1 MKLYF
6 TGSWNTKITKNT
18 KKKVVTDMGEAEHCK
33 KYSRDLM
40 NISKKVRTP
49 SFLSTRYMVVTE
61 EGTCLFVDRVVPETT
76 EHPMQPMVSFS

>member
-1 MKLYF
+1 
-6 TGSWNTKITKNT
+6 
-18 KKKVVTDMGEAEHCK
+18 MGEGEHCK
-33 KYSRDLM
+33 KYSRYLM

-49 SFLSTRYMVVTE
+49 SFLSTRYMVVTV